1 MASNVSYPRKYYSV
15 AYADINSI
23 PLKEGNVI
31 ATYDTDGFYYDVGNP
46 AGSNTNVKRR
56 KANGLEFVGNS
67 LPQDRQEPTT
77 IFIVEEGE
85 TLDESGNPM
94 KIYSGYHWNDSLTP
108 PAFEKVFNNLRDFKV
123 KSVNSETT
131 QAYLVGSASSGTEVG
146 TLVKNPNIYLTA
158 TGNKIHANLEGKA
171 DTAGRADEATSA
183 ETATKATKDNLD
195 QDITSYIRD
204 VDSIAVNNAT
214 KITFTLGDGVT
225 TKEVQTIN
233 TQYGVFNSLNAG
245 LVDKTGGVPSSAV
258 DTSGLVL
265 TGSGWIP
272 SDNLSIGT
280 ADKAIHDQKD
290 QEIDSTYI
298 KDGSYDTGSQ
308 KLTLFF
314 GDSTVSTP
322 HSKEITIPDT
332 KYSVFT
338 ASANGLVPAASAQ
351 GATDMF
357 LRGNGQWSGVFAVG
371 SVGLVPAPTNNDTGK
386 YLRGDHTWQDIPTF
400 AGSTAGL
407 VPSAQASD
415 ANKYLKG
422 NGQWAEG
429 NDTLNTAGSNQ
440 DSSKLYVVGAKSQT
454 TGTSGVQTFSN
465 AKVYVQND
473 KLYSNNAEVIDA
485 TSAQALTNK
494 TSYNGYI
501 LNGACAAPIAGTLD
515 QNTSTTQQFTG
526 DGTTVAFGPFASTA
540 LGISSVEITNPATS
554 IPYTL
559 DDTTN
564 KIVFNTAPAN
574 GSTINVTYI
583 IANSSYDGSALPTS
597 DLVVGYVSNEVSD
610 ATSPIYDSLTDKLDS
625 VVIAEEYD
633 STKTYAIGD
642 YCTHTDVDSTKL
654 YRCKVAVSTAED
666 FNPLKWD
673 ELTVAD
679 AIGKTLSGTLNAGST
694 SISFSS
700 TAITSDSCFDI
711 YTSIYGVDPTGVT
724 ISSGT
729 MTLTFAAQASSMN
742 VKVRIS

>member
-15 AYADINSI
+15 AYADLNSI

-85 TLDESGNPM
+85 MLDESGNPM

-123 KSVNSETT
+123 KSVNSETI
-131 QAYLVGSASSGTEVG
+131 QAYLVGSASSENEVG

-171 DTAGRADEATSA
+171 DTAGKADEATSA
-183 ETATKATKDNLD
+183 ESATKATKDNLD
-195 QDITSYIRD
+195 QDITSYIKD
-204 VDSIAVNNAT
+204 VESIAVNNAT
-214 KITFTLGDGVT
+214 KIIFTSGDGVT

-233 TQYGVFNSLNAG
+233 TQYDIFNSLNAG
-245 LVDKTGGVPSSAV
+245 LVDKTSGVPSSAV

-280 ADKAIHDQKD
+280 AEKAKRDQKN

-351 GATDMF
+351 GAADMF

-400 AGSTAGL
+400 AGSAAGL

-440 DSSKLYVVGAKSQT
+440 DTSKLYVVGAKSQT
-454 TGTSGVQTFSN
+454 IGTSGVQTFSN

-473 KLYSNNAEVIDA
+473 KLYSNNAEVIDT

-494 TSYNGYI
+494 TSYNGYV
-501 LNGACAAPIAGTLD
+501 LNAACAAPIADTLD
-515 QNTSTTQQFTG
+515 QNTSATQQFTG
-526 DGTTVAFGPFASTA
+526 DGTTVAFGPFTSTA
-540 LGISSVEITNPATS
+540 LDIFSVEITNPATS

-559 DDTTN
+559 DDATN

-574 GSTINVTYI
+574 GSTIDVTYI
-583 IANSSYDGSALPTS
+583 IANSNYDGSALPTS
-597 DLVVGYVSNEVSD
+597 DLVVGYVSNEIND

-625 VVIAEEYD
+625 VVIAKEYD
-633 STKTYAIGD
+633 STRTYAIGD
-642 YCTHTDVDSTKL
+642 YCTHTDVDGTKL
-654 YRCKVAVSTAED
+654 YRCKVAISTAED

-673 ELTVAD
+673 EVSVADILVRVPTPPTADGTYTLQVTVA
-679 AIGKTLSGTLNAGST
+679 SGIPT
-694 SISFSS
+694 FSW
-700 TAITSDSCFDI
+700 
-711 YTSIYGVDPTGVT
+711 V
-724 ISSGT
+724 
-729 MTLTFAAQASSMN
+729 
-742 VKVRIS
+742 

>member
-15 AYADINSI
+15 AYADLNSI
-23 PLKEGNVI
+23 PLREGNVI

-46 AGSNTNVKRR
+46 AGSNSNVTRR

-67 LPQDRQEPTT
+67 LPQDRREPTT

-85 TLDESGNPM
+85 MLDESGNPM
-94 KIYSGYHWNDSLTP
+94 KIYSGYHWNDSLNP
-108 PAFEKVFNNLRDFKV
+108 QPAFEKVFNNLRDFKV

-146 TLVKNPNIYLTA
+146 TLIKNPNIYLTA
-158 TGNKIHANLEGKA
+158 TGNMIHANLDGKA
-171 DTAGRADEATSA
+171 NTAGKADEATSA
-183 ETATKATKDNLD
+183 ETAVKATKDNLD

-245 LVDKTGGVPSSAV
+245 LVDKTSGVPSSAV

-280 ADKAIHDQKD
+280 ADKAIHDQKN

-298 KDGSYDTGSQ
+298 KDGSYDIGSQ

-314 GDSTVSTP
+314 GDSTSSVP

-338 ASANGLVPAASAQ
+338 SSANGLVPAASAQ
-351 GATDMF
+351 GAADMF

-407 VPSAQASD
+407 VPAAQASD

-454 TGTSGVQTFSN
+454 TGTNGVQTFSN

-494 TSYNGYI
+494 TSYNGYV
-501 LNGACAAPIAGTLD
+501 LNAACAAPIANTLD
-515 QNTSTTQQFTG
+515 QNTSATQQFTG
-526 DGTTVAFGPFASTA
+526 DGTTVAFGPFTSTA
-540 LGISSVEITNPATS
+540 LDIFSVEITNPAAN

-559 DDTTN
+559 DDATN
-564 KIVFNTAPAN
+564 KIVFDTAPAN
-574 GSTINVTYI
+574 GSVIDVTYI
-583 IANSSYDGSALPTS
+583 IANSSYVGSALPTS
-597 DLVVGYVSNEVSD
+597 DIIVSYISNEIND

-625 VVIAEEYD
+625 KVIAEEYD
-633 STKTYAIGD
+633 NTRTYAIGD
-642 YCTHTDVDSTKL
+642 YCTHTDVDGTKL
-654 YRCKVAVSTAED
+654 YRCKIAISTAED
-666 FNPLKWD
+666 FNLLKWD
-673 ELTVAD
+673 EISVAD
-679 AIGKTLSGTLNAGST
+679 ILVRVPAPPTTDGTYTLQ
-694 SISFSS
+694 
-700 TAITSDSCFDI
+700 
-711 YTSIYGVDPTGVT
+711 VT
-724 ISSGT
+724 VSSGVP
-729 MTLTFAAQASSMN
+729 TFGW
-742 VKVRIS
+742 V